1 MHVNLTI
8 QFTNIA
14 FKEKLQDFEY
24 SDTQKR
30 SELIG
35 EAVSGGQSENRF
47 VVSRIHGK
55 HSRVTGS
62 GLEGTPKLLKTFFSR
77 LFLCQNF
84 DSRNSRFHVGQFFV
98 H

>member
-35 EAVSGGQSENRF
+35 EAVSGG
-47 VVSRIHGK
+47 
-55 HSRVTGS
+55 
-62 GLEGTPKLLKTFFSR
+62 
-77 LFLCQNF
+77 
-84 DSRNSRFHVGQFFV
+84 
-98 H
+98 